1 MLLNKCIFFS
11 HWHKLITPIC
21 LCYTEPMLIL
31 LGACLGFTSVALG
44 AYADHGLVLA
54 LHEQTMM
61 ATALRYNQLY
71 AIVST
76 SIGLYATLAPPSS
89 IRTHLTYTGYLF
101 VLSTGLFSVS
111 IYTAVIANAPQW
123 TALTP
128 VGGILI
134 MLAWISVVIVGIR
147 IARAH

>member
-1 MLLNKCIFFS
+1 
-11 HWHKLITPIC
+11 
-21 LCYTEPMLIL
+21 MLIL

-44 AYADHGLVLA
+44 AYADHGLTLA

-61 ATALRYNQLY
+61 ATALRYHQLY
-71 AIVST
+71 AIVSI

-101 VLSTGLFSVS
+101 VLSTCLFSGS
-111 IYTAVIANAPQW
+111 IYTAIITSTPQW

-134 MLAWISVVIVGIR
+134 MLAWMSVVVGGIR
-147 IARAH
+147 VARAH